1 MERVELTNGFTVIA
15 VIPEDVEFYSERGF
29 TPVNKKSQRAT
40 KPKEGE

>member
-29 TPVNKKSQRAT
+29 SPVEKKSRRST